1 MVFFLF
7 NMTELSA
14 IKHTKGRAVRAYSLN
29 IANIPSR
36 LTRPSTSSA
45 TFEYVPNTTSVSS
58 IETQAQ
64 KCDPLTVLIPITDGM
79 IIIMAVIFL
88 VALGIVALIV
98 AMAIMKVY
106 FAKGKVHSIWTD
118 D

>member
-1 MVFFLF
+1 MPRPTV
-7 NMTELSA
+7 
-14 IKHTKGRAVRAYSLN
+14 IKHTRGRAVRAYSLN
-29 IANIPSR
+29 ITNIPSR
-36 LTRPSTSSA
+36 LTRPSTTSA
-45 TFEYVPNTTSVSS
+45 TFEYVPNITSVSS
-58 IETQAQ
+58 VETQVQ
-64 KCDPLTVLIPITDGM
+64 KCDPLTVLIPITDGI